1 MRLRERRSMTKPEV
15 NIIPMIDIMFFL
27 LVFFMLAT
35 INMSNSGSLPIK
47 LASMQNLQQTK
58 LDGLHVAVDKD
69 NKLYVDNME
78 IKADKLLPLLQK
90 ATVANPEMLVILRI
104 DKNSQ
109 FYSTS
114 ELINILKRAGVKRIA
129 LAAEKRS

>member
-1 MRLRERRSMTKPEV
+1 MRFTKKDEGLPQIMV
-15 NIIPMIDIMFFL
+15 IPMIDIMFFL

-90 ATVANPEMLVILRI
+90 ATAANPEMLVILGI

>member
-1 MRLRERRSMTKPEV
+1 MRFKKTDEGLPQIMV
-15 NIIPMIDIMFFL
+15 IPMIDIMFFL

-90 ATVANPEMLVILRI
+90 ATAANPEMLVILRI

>member
-1 MRLRERRSMTKPEV
+1 MRFTKKDEGLPQIMV
-15 NIIPMIDIMFFL
+15 IPMIDIMFFL

-90 ATVANPEMLVILRI
+90 AAAANPEMLVILRI

>member
-1 MRLRERRSMTKPEV
+1 MRFIKKDEGLPQIMV
-15 NIIPMIDIMFFL
+15 IPMIDIMFFL

-90 ATVANPEMLVILRI
+90 ATAANPEMLVILRI

-114 ELINILKRAGVKRIA
+114 ELINILRRAGVKRIA

>member
-1 MRLRERRSMTKPEV
+1 MRFIKKDEGLPQIMV
-15 NIIPMIDIMFFL
+15 IPMIDIMFFL

-35 INMSNSGSLPIK
+35 INMNNSGSLPIK

-90 ATVANPEMLVILRI
+90 ATAANPEMLVILRI

>member
-1 MRLRERRSMTKPEV
+1 MRFTKKDEGLPQIMV
-15 NIIPMIDIMFFL
+15 IPIIDIMFFL

-90 ATVANPEMLVILRI
+90 ATAANPEMLVILRI

>member
-1 MRLRERRSMTKPEV
+1 MRFIKKDEGLPQIMV
-15 NIIPMIDIMFFL
+15 IPMIDIMFFL

-90 ATVANPEMLVILRI
+90 ATAANPEMLVVLRI

>member
-1 MRLRERRSMTKPEV
+1 MRFIKKDEGLPQIMV
-15 NIIPMIDIMFFL
+15 IPMIDIMFFL

-90 ATVANPEMLVILRI
+90 ATAANPEMIVILRI

>member
-1 MRLRERRSMTKPEV
+1 MRFIKKDEGLPQIMV
-15 NIIPMIDIMFFL
+15 IPMIDIMFFL

-90 ATVANPEMLVILRI
+90 ATAANPEMLVILRI

-109 FYSTS
+109 FFSSS
-114 ELINILKRAGVKRIA
+114 ELLNILQRAGVKRFA

>member
-1 MRLRERRSMTKPEV
+1 MRFIKKDEGLPQIMV
-15 NIIPMIDIMFFL
+15 IPMIDIMFFL
-27 LVFFMLAT
+27 LVFFILAT

-90 ATVANPEMLVILRI
+90 ATAANPEMLVILRI

>member
-1 MRLRERRSMTKPEV
+1 MRFIKKDEV
-15 NIIPMIDIMFFL
+15 LPQIMVIPMIDIMFFL

-90 ATVANPEMLVILRI
+90 ATAANPEMLVILRI

>member
-1 MRLRERRSMTKPEV
+1 MRFTKKDEGLPQIMV
-15 NIIPMIDIMFFL
+15 IPMIDIMFFL

-78 IKADKLLPLLQK
+78 IKADKLFPLLQK
-90 ATVANPEMLVILRI
+90 ATAANPEMLVILRI

>member
-1 MRLRERRSMTKPEV
+1 MRFIKKDEGLPQIMV
-15 NIIPMIDIMFFL
+15 IPMIDIMFFL

-78 IKADKLLPLLQK
+78 ITGDKLLPLMQK
-90 ATVANPEMLVILRI
+90 AATANPEMLVVLRI

-114 ELINILKRAGVKRIA
+114 EIINILKRAGVKRIA

>member
-1 MRLRERRSMTKPEV
+1 MRFKKTDEGLPQIMV
-15 NIIPMIDIMFFL
+15 IPMIDIMFFL

-35 INMSNSGSLPIK
+35 INMSNAGSLPIK
-47 LASMQNLQQTK
+47 LTSMQNLQQTK

-90 ATVANPEMLVILRI
+90 AIATNPEMLVILRI

>member
-1 MRLRERRSMTKPEV
+1 MRFIKKDEGLPQIMV
-15 NIIPMIDIMFFL
+15 IPMIDIMFFL

-90 ATVANPEMLVILRI
+90 ATAANPEMLVILRI

>member
-1 MRLRERRSMTKPEV
+1 MRFTKKDEGLPQIMV
-15 NIIPMIDIMFFL
+15 IPMIDIMFFL

-90 ATVANPEMLVILRI
+90 ATAANPEMRVILRI

>member
-1 MRLRERRSMTKPEV
+1 MRFTKKVEGLPQIMV
-15 NIIPMIDIMFFL
+15 IPMIDIMFFL

-90 ATVANPEMLVILRI
+90 ATAANPEMLVILRI

>member
-1 MRLRERRSMTKPEV
+1 MRFIKKDEGLPQIMV
-15 NIIPMIDIMFFL
+15 IPMIDIMFFL

-90 ATVANPEMLVILRI
+90 ATAANPEMLVILRI

-114 ELINILKRAGVKRIA
+114 ELINILKRAGVKLIA

>member
-1 MRLRERRSMTKPEV
+1 MRFTKKDEGLPQIMV
-15 NIIPMIDIMFFL
+15 IPMIDIMFFL

-90 ATVANPEMLVILRI
+90 ATAANPEMLVILRI

-114 ELINILKRAGVKRIA
+114 ELINILKRSGVKRIA

>member
-1 MRLRERRSMTKPEV
+1 MRFIKKDEGLPQIMV
-15 NIIPMIDIMFFL
+15 IPMIDIMFFL

-90 ATVANPEMLVILRI
+90 ATAANPEMLVILRI

-109 FYSTS
+109 FYITS

>member
-1 MRLRERRSMTKPEV
+1 MRFTKKDEGLPQIMV
-15 NIIPMIDIMFFL
+15 IPMIDIMFFL

-78 IKADKLLPLLQK
+78 IKADKLLPLLKK
-90 ATVANPEMLVILRI
+90 ATAANPEMLVILRI

>member
-1 MRLRERRSMTKPEV
+1 MRFTKNDEGLPQIMV
-15 NIIPMIDIMFFL
+15 IPMIDIMFFL

-35 INMSNSGSLPIK
+35 INMSDSGSLPIK

-78 IKADKLLPLLQK
+78 ITEDKLLPLMQK
-90 ATVANPEMLVILRI
+90 AAAANPEMLVVLRI

>member
-1 MRLRERRSMTKPEV
+1 MRFTKKDEGLPQIMV
-15 NIIPMIDIMFFL
+15 IPMIDIMFFL

-90 ATVANPEMLVILRI
+90 ATAANPEMLVILRI

-129 LAAEKRS
+129 LAAEKRA

>member
-1 MRLRERRSMTKPEV
+1 MRFKKTDEGLPQIMV
-15 NIIPMIDIMFFL
+15 IPMIDIMFFL

-90 ATVANPEMLVILRI
+90 ATASNPEMLVILRI

-129 LAAEKRS
+129 LAAEKRC

>member
-1 MRLRERRSMTKPEV
+1 MRFIKKDEGLPQIMV
-15 NIIPMIDIMFFL
+15 IPMIDIMFFL

-90 ATVANPEMLVILRI
+90 ATAANPEMLVILRI

-109 FYSTS
+109 FYSAS

>member
-1 MRLRERRSMTKPEV
+1 MRFTKKDEGLPQIMV
-15 NIIPMIDIMFFL
+15 IPMIDIMFFL

-90 ATVANPEMLVILRI
+90 ATAANPEMLVILRI

>member
-1 MRLRERRSMTKPEV
+1 MRFIKKDEGLPQIMV
-15 NIIPMIDIMFFL
+15 IPMIDIMFFL

-58 LDGLHVAVDKD
+58 LDGLHVAADKD

-90 ATVANPEMLVILRI
+90 ATAANPEMLVILRI

>member
-1 MRLRERRSMTKPEV
+1 MRFIKKDEGLPQIMV
-15 NIIPMIDIMFFL
+15 IPMIDIMFFL

-35 INMSNSGSLPIK
+35 INMRNSGSLPIK

-90 ATVANPEMLVILRI
+90 ATAANPEMLVILRI

>member
-1 MRLRERRSMTKPEV
+1 MRFTKKDEGLPQIMV
-15 NIIPMIDIMFFL
+15 IPMIDIMFFL

-90 ATVANPEMLVILRI
+90 ATAANPEMLVILRI

-109 FYSTS
+109 FYITS

>member
-1 MRLRERRSMTKPEV
+1 MRFTKKDEGLPQIMV
-15 NIIPMIDIMFFL
+15 IPMIDIMFFL

-90 ATVANPEMLVILRI
+90 ATAANPEMLVILRI

-114 ELINILKRAGVKRIA
+114 ELINILKRAGVKRLA

>member
-1 MRLRERRSMTKPEV
+1 MRFKKTDEGLPQIMV
-15 NIIPMIDIMFFL
+15 IPMIDILFFL

-90 ATVANPEMLVILRI
+90 ATAANPEMLVILRI

>member
-1 MRLRERRSMTKPEV
+1 MRFKKTDEGLPQIMV
-15 NIIPMIDIMFFL
+15 IPMIDIMFFL

-90 ATVANPEMLVILRI
+90 ATASNPEMLVILRI

>member
-1 MRLRERRSMTKPEV
+1 MRFKRTDEGLPQIMV
-15 NIIPMIDIMFFL
+15 IPMIDIMFFL

-47 LASMQNLQQTK
+47 LASMQNIQQTK

>member
-1 MRLRERRSMTKPEV
+1 MRFIKKDEGLPQIMV
-15 NIIPMIDIMFFL
+15 IPMIDIMFFL

-90 ATVANPEMLVILRI
+90 ATASNPEMLVILRI

>member
-1 MRLRERRSMTKPEV
+1 MRFIKKDEGLPQIMV
-15 NIIPMIDIMFFL
+15 IPMIDIMFFL

-58 LDGLHVAVDKD
+58 LDGLHVAVYKD

-90 ATVANPEMLVILRI
+90 ATAANPEMLVILRI

>member
-1 MRLRERRSMTKPEV
+1 MRFIKKDEGLPQIMV
-15 NIIPMIDIMFFL
+15 IPMIDIMFFL

-90 ATVANPEMLVILRI
+90 ATAANPEMLVILRI

-129 LAAEKRS
+129 LAAEKRF

>member
-1 MRLRERRSMTKPEV
+1 MRFIKKDEGLPQIMV
-15 NIIPMIDIMFFL
+15 IPMIDIMFFL

-90 ATVANPEMLVILRI
+90 ATAANPEMLVILRS